1 MNVAWDGNY
10 YYVAYGVTGPPF
22 TFKVFNRDRTLHG
35 TGAVGENTYSV
46 MAEQSG
52 TGIRSGTNAGSR
64 VQISITPSPL
74 ASGLAILHFSPQ
86 IWGAAKLSIFD
97 VAGRTMLSR
106 TLVAGEDRS
115 ASVLDLRRL
124 DAGVYVA
131 ELSSSGLTTT
141 QKLVVER

>member
-1 MNVAWDGNY
+1 
-10 YYVAYGVTGPPF
+10 
-22 TFKVFNRDRTLHG
+22 
-35 TGAVGENTYSV
+35 
-46 MAEQSG
+46 
-52 TGIRSGTNAGSR
+52 
-64 VQISITPSPL
+64 
-74 ASGLAILHFSPQ
+74 
-86 IWGAAKLSIFD
+86 
-97 VAGRTMLSR
+97 MLSR